1 MNKIYK
7 VIWNH
12 STQQWDV
19 VSELTGNKKKCKSAR
34 LNLALAAALFTGSM
48 AVNCSSAFADISLDS
63 AWRPAQNNNL
73 VGAETVNGTT
83 ENIIGPTSVV
93 SGSSGLANMTVEQ
106 AKAGGYITSG
116 DDLTGLLYIDT
127 GRRTKALQYWDAATG
142 AYRTVQ
148 VYDNDAFSQRDAGS
162 SADELITGFE
172 PDADFF
178 YKTRF
183 VTVTNG
189 GTANIDVGAD
199 LISRYF
205 KDTQLAVADGAGST
219 VNWNS
224 ENEFYLQGAATTSNG
239 LTYTTT
245 IDSKAYAGTFTD
257 WQGQQ
262 HQVNSQA
269 DLQQY
274 NDYLTQAIVDGKLT
288 ASQYETEFNRA
299 IITTTHTYD
308 VDRTAGG
315 KIDPAIYQAGI
326 GTLAVLEA
334 RNGGTARLSST
345 GKLTGVLPSVG
356 RGAGII
362 ARSGGTGINEGII
375 DATGIAMRA
384 YDNSTIVNDGTIYSG
399 INNTKHRRH
408 GEGMVAINAG
418 SLAINNGIINI
429 RPYKVATVNPDGI
442 NTAMLVAG
450 GGEGINNGTINITA
464 DASTV
469 DSKGLTR
476 GISVGD
482 GGSFT
487 NTSTGKI
494 TVGVAE
500 DGSAAHSAVGSVAIE
515 VAQGATRVINEGIIL
530 LGEGA
535 QGNYGISASN
545 VGAVNTVINKGTITV
560 EGHDSD
566 TPALNVGMFANNST
580 GLKNT
585 GVINVNG
592 LNSAGL
598 QVINGGQIA
607 SDGTVN
613 VGGVDIS
620 SGFRNYGAWVE
631 GTGSRV
637 DISGEISLTG
647 DGAVGVFAKDGG
659 DLTLS
664 GNGAVV
670 FGGSDQVGFY
680 VYGDGSAI
688 HNTGNSVMDVSTE
701 NSTLFRIA
709 SGAVY
714 RGGTGASSD
723 LTASGKNSYALV
735 ASGRSDTGTAST
747 VTSGGMTINLTG
759 EGATAVLVEGGA
771 QGSIDSSATI
781 NMDNASAIAG
791 IADGN
796 GYDISGNLINTKDK
810 TTLLTAGA
818 QLSSSQDK
826 VTGYIARNGATLE
839 NTGNITFTGKNTTG
853 IRVEEGA
860 VGTNSGNILVQ
871 DGGVGLLA
879 RGSQDSTTI
888 NNSGNLVLSGG
899 DNANRT
905 TGVKAS
911 GAVTTVNMIAGTLEL
926 QGQGAI
932 GVEVS
937 EQGTVNLEGT
947 AIPKFAADGSGIT
960 DQIAFRIIGDGAT
973 INTKVAQGTLLE
985 ASGQRSV
992 LFRIEGGAKQTGSLL
1007 MQTSGTGSRGIW
1019 ATGKGSDVQAE
1030 AGSDFQILG
1039 DLAQGLYVT
1048 GGATATLKQG
1058 ISVNLVGGG
1067 AVVAEVDGNEYA
1079 LDGSITQTNTGSVIT
1094 NEADISSPLN
1104 NAKGFITRNQG
1115 LLINSGNIDF
1125 TTGTDNIGVWV
1136 DNGRFENTG
1145 SRIAVNG
1152 VALFVEGAQSQ
1163 ITSTG
1168 GDIVAV
1174 DGEAAIKLGA
1184 GASLNLA
1191 GSGLGTIEGQKNAHG
1206 ILLDTGAVGLVID
1219 GAKINVNA
1227 AGAVGHGIENRAEIE
1242 GIQLTNTTEINVADG
1257 IGVRTSASLA
1267 KTNSGTINV
1276 DGSGIALAFRKA
1288 DGSETDNNLDMSD
1301 SSGLVINLKGT
1312 GGTGIFANT
1321 KDGAVVKSGA
1331 SVNVTQADG
1340 GSALVVNNAASEVVQ
1355 SGNLISAS
1363 LNHAVVDA
1371 SKALSFTNTGQI
1383 KAASAAGT
1391 AMAFDDA
1398 VNTTVLNDSGAEI
1411 QGVVALNG
1419 GDNTFTNKG
1428 SITGTVSA
1436 KDGNNTLLFDDGS
1449 ILTGEVTAGNGNN
1462 NVTLNG
1468 RTHVDQV
1475 IAGTGQNT
1483 FTIKGEGATWD
1494 LLDGG
1499 QGDSDS
1505 LIFDNAIHTLD
1516 SAAKIQNF
1524 EHVGLKNGSVVTLKE
1539 ALVLTDGGAGAGSVD
1554 IESGSELSITPA
1566 TAGDF
1571 TFDPLL
1577 TGKGTLSAQ
1586 LDADTS
1592 AFEFSHNVG
1601 DQFAGTLKLG
1611 TSSFALEGLNT
1622 KGLTHAMLVSETGN
1636 ITTVGSG
1643 VQRIGGLGFSGG
1655 TLNFGSVSPGDIVAG
1670 NRIETSAAG
1679 TLDLRGQGTIQ
1690 VTMPVVVNDIPV
1702 VDTRKN
1708 LLEQDDAQTL
1718 VKLVDAKGTVIGTGG
1733 QLQLVDE
1740 NGQVISHSQTFDV
1753 TQGGE
1758 VVARGNYDYKLLGSS
1773 DGINGD
1779 GLYIGYGL
1787 KSLDLQGTGDKALVL
1802 TPRANAQ
1809 GLQSDLGAQL
1819 TGTGDLAID
1828 AAGQVVTLSNGGNNY
1843 TGDTLVRSGTLQ
1855 MANDNV
1861 LGATGSLNVASNAVF
1876 RTDGYSQTVGAL
1888 QTETG
1893 AHIQLDSGSV
1903 LTVSGTQRQ
1912 PGDDNGGVIENNVL
1926 SGDGTLAVTGSNLT
1940 VHGANTWFTGNTSLT
1955 QGALIEMNGA
1965 QGLGSLGTI
1974 SFESLNDRLAIDITG
1989 GSGVSSNLSKSLSGE
2004 GSVGILNTTDLTL
2017 SGDNSQFSG
2026 EFRVQKDAALRAS
2039 DEKHLGTGLIDSEGV
2054 TWLTASDSW
2063 LLKNDITG
2071 SGALVKQGAGNLIIN
2086 HELAYTGDTTV
2097 ENGVL
2102 IVGDDSVTRAA
2113 DATLSGSGNI
2123 HVLNGGTLSGQGT
2136 VAGHVN
2142 NQGTL
2147 ASLNAL
2153 SGYENAEVSNFTVG
2167 SLTNTGVI
2175 RLAGGKTG
2183 NTLTVNGDYTG
2194 GGTLIIN
2201 TVLGDDTSA
2210 TDKLIVTGNTSGDTG
2225 VVVNNVRGQGAQTA
2239 DGIEIVHV
2247 GGQSDG
2253 NFRLENRAVAGAWEY
2268 FLHKGNAGGTDG
2280 NWYLRSELPPEPGTK
2295 PETKPETKPT
2305 PDKPV
2310 QTVYR
2315 PEAGSYI
2322 SNIAAA
2328 NTLFNTRMH
2337 DREGETYY
2345 TDVFTGEKK
2354 ATSMWMRHVGGHNR
2368 WKDSS
2373 SQLNTQSNRYV
2384 VQLGGSIA
2392 QWTDGQERLQL
2403 GIMAGYGNEKSSTTS
2418 SVSGYKSKGSISGY
2432 STGLYG
2438 TWQQNDGNDTGA
2450 YVDTWIQYGWFNN
2463 TVNGE
2468 KLAAES
2474 WKSRGFTGSVEA
2486 GYTFKA
2492 GEFTGSQGSHYDWYI
2507 QPQSQLTW
2515 MNVRAGEHKE
2525 KNGTKVQLNGDGNI
2539 QSRLGVRT
2547 YLKGKSASDDNKAHQ
2562 FEPFVEVNWI
2572 HNTQDWSVKMDNT
2585 VLSQDGARNIAEV
2598 KTGVQGKLS
2607 DNLNIWG
2614 NVGVQ
2619 VGDKGYSDAQA
2630 MLGIKYTF

>member
-148 VYDNDAFSQRDAGS
+148 VYDNDAFSQRAAGS

-911 GAVTTVNMIAGTLEL
+911 GAATTVNMIAGTLEL

-1136 DNGRFENTG
+1136 DNGRF
-1145 SRIAVNG
+1145 
-1152 VALFVEGAQSQ
+1152 
-1163 ITSTG
+1163 
-1168 GDIVAV
+1168 
-1174 DGEAAIKLGA
+1174 
-1184 GASLNLA
+1184 
-1191 GSGLGTIEGQKNAHG
+1191 
-1206 ILLDTGAVGLVID
+1206 
-1219 GAKINVNA
+1219 
-1227 AGAVGHGIENRAEIE
+1227 
-1242 GIQLTNTTEINVADG
+1242 
-1257 IGVRTSASLA
+1257 
-1267 KTNSGTINV
+1267 
-1276 DGSGIALAFRKA
+1276 
-1288 DGSETDNNLDMSD
+1288 
-1301 SSGLVINLKGT
+1301 
-1312 GGTGIFANT
+1312 
-1321 KDGAVVKSGA
+1321 
-1331 SVNVTQADG
+1331 
-1340 GSALVVNNAASEVVQ
+1340 
-1355 SGNLISAS
+1355 
-1363 LNHAVVDA
+1363 
-1371 SKALSFTNTGQI
+1371 
-1383 KAASAAGT
+1383 
-1391 AMAFDDA
+1391 
-1398 VNTTVLNDSGAEI
+1398 
-1411 QGVVALNG
+1411 
-1419 GDNTFTNKG
+1419 
-1428 SITGTVSA
+1428 
-1436 KDGNNTLLFDDGS
+1436 
-1449 ILTGEVTAGNGNN
+1449 
-1462 NVTLNG
+1462 
-1468 RTHVDQV
+1468 
-1475 IAGTGQNT
+1475 
-1483 FTIKGEGATWD
+1483 
-1494 LLDGG
+1494 
-1499 QGDSDS
+1499 
-1505 LIFDNAIHTLD
+1505 
-1516 SAAKIQNF
+1516 
-1524 EHVGLKNGSVVTLKE
+1524 
-1539 ALVLTDGGAGAGSVD
+1539 
-1554 IESGSELSITPA
+1554 
-1566 TAGDF
+1566 
-1571 TFDPLL
+1571 
-1577 TGKGTLSAQ
+1577 
-1586 LDADTS
+1586 
-1592 AFEFSHNVG
+1592 
-1601 DQFAGTLKLG
+1601 
-1611 TSSFALEGLNT
+1611 
-1622 KGLTHAMLVSETGN
+1622 
-1636 ITTVGSG
+1636 
-1643 VQRIGGLGFSGG
+1643 
-1655 TLNFGSVSPGDIVAG
+1655 
-1670 NRIETSAAG
+1670 
-1679 TLDLRGQGTIQ
+1679 
-1690 VTMPVVVNDIPV
+1690 
-1702 VDTRKN
+1702 
-1708 LLEQDDAQTL
+1708 
-1718 VKLVDAKGTVIGTGG
+1718 
-1733 QLQLVDE
+1733 
-1740 NGQVISHSQTFDV
+1740 
-1753 TQGGE
+1753 
-1758 VVARGNYDYKLLGSS
+1758 
-1773 DGINGD
+1773 
-1779 GLYIGYGL
+1779 
-1787 KSLDLQGTGDKALVL
+1787 
-1802 TPRANAQ
+1802 
-1809 GLQSDLGAQL
+1809 
-1819 TGTGDLAID
+1819 
-1828 AAGQVVTLSNGGNNY
+1828 
-1843 TGDTLVRSGTLQ
+1843 
-1855 MANDNV
+1855 
-1861 LGATGSLNVASNAVF
+1861 
-1876 RTDGYSQTVGAL
+1876 
-1888 QTETG
+1888 
-1893 AHIQLDSGSV
+1893 
-1903 LTVSGTQRQ
+1903 
-1912 PGDDNGGVIENNVL
+1912 
-1926 SGDGTLAVTGSNLT
+1926 
-1940 VHGANTWFTGNTSLT
+1940 
-1955 QGALIEMNGA
+1955 
-1965 QGLGSLGTI
+1965 
-1974 SFESLNDRLAIDITG
+1974 
-1989 GSGVSSNLSKSLSGE
+1989 
-2004 GSVGILNTTDLTL
+2004 
-2017 SGDNSQFSG
+2017 
-2026 EFRVQKDAALRAS
+2026 
-2039 DEKHLGTGLIDSEGV
+2039 
-2054 TWLTASDSW
+2054 
-2063 LLKNDITG
+2063 
-2071 SGALVKQGAGNLIIN
+2071 
-2086 HELAYTGDTTV
+2086 
-2097 ENGVL
+2097 
-2102 IVGDDSVTRAA
+2102 
-2113 DATLSGSGNI
+2113 
-2123 HVLNGGTLSGQGT
+2123 
-2136 VAGHVN
+2136 
-2142 NQGTL
+2142 
-2147 ASLNAL
+2147 
-2153 SGYENAEVSNFTVG
+2153 
-2167 SLTNTGVI
+2167 
-2175 RLAGGKTG
+2175 
-2183 NTLTVNGDYTG
+2183 
-2194 GGTLIIN
+2194 
-2201 TVLGDDTSA
+2201 
-2210 TDKLIVTGNTSGDTG
+2210 
-2225 VVVNNVRGQGAQTA
+2225 
-2239 DGIEIVHV
+2239 
-2247 GGQSDG
+2247 
-2253 NFRLENRAVAGAWEY
+2253 
-2268 FLHKGNAGGTDG
+2268 
-2280 NWYLRSELPPEPGTK
+2280 
-2295 PETKPETKPT
+2295 
-2305 PDKPV
+2305 
-2310 QTVYR
+2310 
-2315 PEAGSYI
+2315 
-2322 SNIAAA
+2322 
-2328 NTLFNTRMH
+2328 
-2337 DREGETYY
+2337 
-2345 TDVFTGEKK
+2345 
-2354 ATSMWMRHVGGHNR
+2354 
-2368 WKDSS
+2368 
-2373 SQLNTQSNRYV
+2373 
-2384 VQLGGSIA
+2384 
-2392 QWTDGQERLQL
+2392 
-2403 GIMAGYGNEKSSTTS
+2403 
-2418 SVSGYKSKGSISGY
+2418 
-2432 STGLYG
+2432 
-2438 TWQQNDGNDTGA
+2438 
-2450 YVDTWIQYGWFNN
+2450 
-2463 TVNGE
+2463 
-2468 KLAAES
+2468 
-2474 WKSRGFTGSVEA
+2474 
-2486 GYTFKA
+2486 
-2492 GEFTGSQGSHYDWYI
+2492 
-2507 QPQSQLTW
+2507 
-2515 MNVRAGEHKE
+2515 
-2525 KNGTKVQLNGDGNI
+2525 
-2539 QSRLGVRT
+2539 
-2547 YLKGKSASDDNKAHQ
+2547 
-2562 FEPFVEVNWI
+2562 
-2572 HNTQDWSVKMDNT
+2572 
-2585 VLSQDGARNIAEV
+2585 
-2598 KTGVQGKLS
+2598 
-2607 DNLNIWG
+2607 
-2614 NVGVQ
+2614 
-2619 VGDKGYSDAQA
+2619 
-2630 MLGIKYTF
+2630 

>member
-1 MNKIYK
+1 MK
-7 VIWNH
+7 
-12 STQQWDV
+12 
-19 VSELTGNKKKCKSAR
+19 
-34 LNLALAAALFTGSM
+34 
-48 AVNCSSAFADISLDS
+48 
-63 AWRPAQNNNL
+63 
-73 VGAETVNGTT
+73 
-83 ENIIGPTSVV
+83 
-93 SGSSGLANMTVEQ
+93 
-106 AKAGGYITSG
+106 
-116 DDLTGLLYIDT
+116 
-127 GRRTKALQYWDAATG
+127 
-142 AYRTVQ
+142 
-148 VYDNDAFSQRDAGS
+148 
-162 SADELITGFE
+162 
-172 PDADFF
+172 
-178 YKTRF
+178 
-183 VTVTNG
+183 
-189 GTANIDVGAD
+189 
-199 LISRYF
+199 
-205 KDTQLAVADGAGST
+205 
-219 VNWNS
+219 
-224 ENEFYLQGAATTSNG
+224 
-239 LTYTTT
+239 
-245 IDSKAYAGTFTD
+245 YAGTITD
-257 WQGQQ
+257 WTGKV
-262 HQVNSQA
+262 HHINSLD
-269 DLQQY
+269 DLKQY
-274 NDYLTQAIVDGKLT
+274 NQYLIKSLEDKTLSYK
-288 ASQYETEFNRA
+288 QYDAEFNKA
-299 IITTTHTYD
+299 LIVTKHNYN
-308 VDRTAGG
+308 VDMTAGG
-315 KIDPAIYQAGI
+315 RIDSTPYKENVGL
-326 GTLAVLEA
+326 LAVLHATNKA
-334 RNGGTARLSST
+334 RAILGKT
-345 GKLTGVLPSVG
+345 GKLTGVLPAYG
-356 RGAGII
+356 NGGGIV
-362 ARSGGTGINEGII
+362 ATNGGTGVNEGII
-375 DATGIAMRA
+375 DAIGTEMIA
-384 YDNSTIVNDGTIYSG
+384 YQDSTIVNDGTLYVWD
-399 INNTKHRRH
+399 NNDKYALQA
-408 GEGMVAINAG
+408 EGMVAG
-418 SLAINNGIINI
+418 SNNSSAINNSVINI
-429 RPYKVATVNPDGI
+429 RPFKNAFAPEGI
-442 NTAMLVAG
+442 NTAIVVSNG
-450 GGEGINNGTINITA
+450 GMATNNGTINITA
-464 DASTV
+464 DASTN
-469 DSKGLTR
+469 DNNGKTR
-476 GISVGD
+476 GVNVGA
-482 GGSFT
+482 GGSFI
-487 NTSTGKI
+487 NSALGNI
-494 TVGVAE
+494 NIGIAE
-500 DGSAAHSAVGSVAIE
+500 DKTATHSAVGSVAIE
-515 VAQGATRVINEGIIL
+515 VQNGANKVVNEGTIL
-530 LGEGA
+530 LGTGA
-535 QGNYGISASN
+535 QGNYGILAKDAGT
-545 VGAVNTVINKGTITV
+545 VDVVNTGTITID
-560 EGHDSD
+560 GHDSD
-566 TPALNVGMFANNST
+566 APALNIGMFANNST

-613 VGGVDIS
+613 VGGKGIS

-659 DLTLS
+659 NLTLS

-735 ASGRSDTGTAST
+735 ATGRSDTGTAST

-771 QGSIDSSATI
+771 QGSIDSSTTI

-796 GYDISGNLINTKDK
+796 GYDISGNLINPNDK

-860 VGTNSGNILVQ
+860 TGTNSGNIIVQ

-911 GAVTTVNMIAGTLEL
+911 GAATTVNMIAGTLEL

-932 GVEVS
+932 GVEVN

-973 INTKVAQGTLLE
+973 IKTNIAPGTLLD
-985 ASGQRSV
+985 ASGERSV
-992 LFRIEGGAKQTGSLL
+992 LFRIEDGAKQAGSLL
-1007 MQTSGTGSRGIW
+1007 MKTSGTGSRGIW
-1019 ATGKGSDVQAE
+1019 ATGKGSNVLAE

-1039 DLAQGLYVT
+1039 AQAQGLYVT

-1058 ISVNLVGGG
+1058 ASVNLVGDG

-1125 TTGTDNIGVWV
+1125 TAGTDNIGVWV

-1276 DGSGIALAFRKA
+1276 DGSGIALAFQKA

-1301 SSGLVINLKGT
+1301 SGGLVINLKGT

-1371 SKALSFTNTGQI
+1371 SKAQSFTNKGQI
-1383 KAASAAGT
+1383 KAASATGD
-1391 AMAFDDA
+1391 AMSFDDA

-1411 QGVVALNG
+1411 QGIVALNG
-1419 GDNTFTNKG
+1419 GDNSFTNKG

-1449 ILTGEVTAGNGNN
+1449 TLTGEVTAGNGNN

-1468 RTHVDQV
+1468 KAHVDQV
-1475 IAGTGQNT
+1475 TAGTGKNT
-1483 FTIKGEGATWD
+1483 FTIKGEGATWN

-1516 SAAKIQNF
+1516 SVVKLQNF
-1524 EHVGLKNGSVVTLKE
+1524 EHVGLKNSSLVTLKE
-1539 ALVLTDGGAGAGSVD
+1539 ALVLTDGGTGPGSVD
-1554 IESGSELSITPA
+1554 IESGSELAIIPA
-1566 TAGDF
+1566 VAGNF

-1577 TGKGTLSAQ
+1577 TGTGTLSAR

-1622 KGLTHAMLVSETGN
+1622 SGLTHAMLMSETGN

-1643 VQRIGGLGFSGG
+1643 VQQIGGLGFNGG
-1655 TLNFGSVSPGDIVAG
+1655 TLIFGSVMPGDTIAS
-1670 NRIETSAAG
+1670 NSIETSAAG
-1679 TLDLRGQGTIQ
+1679 TLDIRGKGTIQ
-1690 VTMPVVVNDIPV
+1690 VTMPDEVINDIPA

-1718 VKLVDAKGTVIGTGG
+1718 VTLVNAAGTVTGTGG

-1740 NGQVISHSQTFDV
+1740 NGQAISHSQTFDV

-1758 VVARGNYDYKLLGSS
+1758 VVAQGNYDYKLLGSS
-1773 DGINGD
+1773 DGIKGD

-1809 GLQSDLGAQL
+1809 GLQTDLGAQL
-1819 TGTGDLAID
+1819 TGAGDLAIE

-1861 LGATGSLNVASNAVF
+1861 LGATGNLNVASNAVF
-1876 RTDGYSQTVGAL
+1876 RTNGYSQTVGAL

-1912 PGDDNGGVIENNVL
+1912 PGDDNGGIIENNVL
-1926 SGDGTLAVTGSNLT
+1926 SGEGTLAVTGSNLT
-1940 VHGANTWFTGNTSLT
+1940 VHGTNIGFTGNASLT
-1955 QGALIEMNGA
+1955 QGALVEMNGA
-1965 QGLGSLGTI
+1965 QGLGSQGSI
-1974 SFESLNDRLAIDITG
+1974 SFESLNDRLAIDIAD

-2017 SGDNSQFSG
+2017 SGDNSNFSG

-2039 DEKHLGTGLIDSEGV
+2039 DEKHLGTGLIDSDGV
-2054 TWLTASDSW
+2054 TWLTASGNW

-2086 HELAYTGDTTV
+2086 HELTYTGDTTV

-2123 HVLNGGTLSGQGT
+2123 HVLNSGTLSGQGT

-2585 VLSQDGARNIAEV
+2585 VLSQDGATNIAEV

>member
-73 VGAETVNGTT
+73 VGAATVNGTT

-93 SGSSGLANMTVEQ
+93 SGSSGLVGMTVDE
-106 AKAGGYITSG
+106 AKAEGYITSG
-116 DDLTGLLYIDT
+116 DDLTGLLHIDT
-127 GRRTKALQYWDAATG
+127 GGRTKNIQYWDTTTG

-148 VYDNDAFSQRDAGS
+148 VYDNNVFSQREAGS
-162 SADELITGFE
+162 SAQERINGFA
-172 PDADFF
+172 PDATFF
-178 YKTRF
+178 NKTRF

-199 LISRYF
+199 FISRNF
-205 KDTQLAVADGAGST
+205 NDTQFAVADGAGST
-219 VNWNS
+219 VNWDSVNNFAFLISAVGYALNYTASINS
-224 ENEFYLQGAATTSNG
+224 MKYV
-239 LTYTTT
+239 
-245 IDSKAYAGTFTD
+245 GTLTD
-257 WQGQQ
+257 WQGQV
-262 HQVNSQA
+262 HQINSLKE
-269 DLQQY
+269 LQQY

-288 ASQYETEFNRA
+288 ASQYETEFKKA
-299 IITTTHTYD
+299 LITTTHKYD

-315 KIDPAIYQAGI
+315 KIDPAIYQADI

-334 RNGGTARLSST
+334 KNGGTARLSPDA
-345 GKLTGVLPSVG
+345 KLTGVFPG
-356 RGAGII
+356 GNRGAAIT
-362 ARSGGTGINEGII
+362 ARAGGTGINDGVI
-375 DATGIAMRA
+375 DGTGTAMRA
-384 YDNSTIVNDGTIYSG
+384 YENSSVINNGTIYVWE
-399 INNTKHRRH
+399 NTSRYSLH
-408 GEGMVAINAG
+408 GEGMSVLNAGARAVNNGVINVRPFKNAAINPA
-418 SLAINNGIINI
+418 
-429 RPYKVATVNPDGI
+429 GI
-442 NTAMLVAG
+442 NTAMIVAS

-464 DASTV
+464 DASV
-469 DSKGLTR
+469 IDNKGKTQ
-476 GISVGD
+476 GVHVAS

-487 NTSTGKI
+487 NASTGKI

-500 DGSAAHSAVGSVAIE
+500 DGSAAHSAIGSAAIE
-515 VAQGATRVINEGIIL
+515 IAKWATRVINEGTIL

-647 DGAVGVFAKDGG
+647 DGAVGVFAKNGG
-659 DLTLS
+659 DLILS

-670 FGGSDQVGFY
+670 FGGSNQVGFY
-680 VYGDGSAI
+680 VYGDGSTI

-735 ASGRSDTGTAST
+735 ATGRSDTGTAST
-747 VTSGGMTINLTG
+747 ATSGGMTINLTG

-771 QGSIDSSATI
+771 QGSIDSNATI

-796 GYDISGNLINTKDK
+796 GYDISGNLINPKDK

-860 VGTNSGNILVQ
+860 AGTNSGNITVQ

-879 RGSQDSTTI
+879 RGSQDATTI
-888 NNSGNLVLSGG
+888 NNTGNLVLSGG
-899 DNANRT
+899 NNANRT
-905 TGVKAS
+905 TGIKAS
-911 GAVTTVNMIAGTLEL
+911 GAATTVNMTAGTLDL

-947 AIPKFAADGSGIT
+947 AIPKFAADDSGIT

-992 LFRIEGGAKQTGSLL
+992 LFRIEDGAKQIGSLQ
-1007 MQTSGTGSRGIW
+1007 MKTSGTGSRGIW

-1058 ISVNLVGGG
+1058 ISVDLMGDG

-1125 TTGTDNIGVWV
+1125 TAGTDNIGVWV

-1145 SRIAVNG
+1145 NRIAVNG

-1301 SSGLVINLKGT
+1301 SGGLVINLKGT

-1758 VVARGNYDYKLLGSS
+1758 VVAQGNYDYKLLGSS

-1787 KSLDLQGTGDKALVL
+1787 KSLNLQGTGDKALVL

-1828 AAGQVVTLSNGGNNY
+1828 AVGQVVTLSNGGNNY

-1912 PGDDNGGVIENNVL
+1912 PGDDNGGIIENNVL
-1926 SGDGTLAVTGSNLT
+1926 TGDGTLAVTGSNLT
-1940 VHGANTWFTGNTSLT
+1940 VHGTNIGFSGNVSLT
-1955 QGALIEMNGA
+1955 RGSLVEMNGA
-1965 QGLGSLGTI
+1965 QGLGSLGTV
-1974 SFESLNDRLAIDITG
+1974 SFESLNDRLAIDIAD

-2123 HVLNGGTLSGQGT
+2123 HVLNAGTLSGQGT

-2153 SGYENAEVSNFTVG
+2153 SGYESAEVSNFTVG

-2310 QTVYR
+2310 QKVYR

-2585 VLSQDGARNIAEV
+2585 VLSQDGATNIAEV

>member
-1 MNKIYK
+1 
-7 VIWNH
+7 
-12 STQQWDV
+12 
-19 VSELTGNKKKCKSAR
+19 
-34 LNLALAAALFTGSM
+34 
-48 AVNCSSAFADISLDS
+48 
-63 AWRPAQNNNL
+63 
-73 VGAETVNGTT
+73 
-83 ENIIGPTSVV
+83 
-93 SGSSGLANMTVEQ
+93 
-106 AKAGGYITSG
+106 
-116 DDLTGLLYIDT
+116 
-127 GRRTKALQYWDAATG
+127 
-142 AYRTVQ
+142 
-148 VYDNDAFSQRDAGS
+148 
-162 SADELITGFE
+162 
-172 PDADFF
+172 
-178 YKTRF
+178 
-183 VTVTNG
+183 
-189 GTANIDVGAD
+189 
-199 LISRYF
+199 
-205 KDTQLAVADGAGST
+205 
-219 VNWNS
+219 
-224 ENEFYLQGAATTSNG
+224 
-239 LTYTTT
+239 
-245 IDSKAYAGTFTD
+245 
-257 WQGQQ
+257 
-262 HQVNSQA
+262 
-269 DLQQY
+269 
-274 NDYLTQAIVDGKLT
+274 
-288 ASQYETEFNRA
+288 
-299 IITTTHTYD
+299 
-308 VDRTAGG
+308 
-315 KIDPAIYQAGI
+315 
-326 GTLAVLEA
+326 
-334 RNGGTARLSST
+334 
-345 GKLTGVLPSVG
+345 
-356 RGAGII
+356 
-362 ARSGGTGINEGII
+362 
-375 DATGIAMRA
+375 
-384 YDNSTIVNDGTIYSG
+384 
-399 INNTKHRRH
+399 
-408 GEGMVAINAG
+408 
-418 SLAINNGIINI
+418 
-429 RPYKVATVNPDGI
+429 
-442 NTAMLVAG
+442 
-450 GGEGINNGTINITA
+450 
-464 DASTV
+464 
-469 DSKGLTR
+469 
-476 GISVGD
+476 
-482 GGSFT
+482 
-487 NTSTGKI
+487 
-494 TVGVAE
+494 
-500 DGSAAHSAVGSVAIE
+500 
-515 VAQGATRVINEGIIL
+515 
-530 LGEGA
+530 
-535 QGNYGISASN
+535 
-545 VGAVNTVINKGTITV
+545 
-560 EGHDSD
+560 
-566 TPALNVGMFANNST
+566 
-580 GLKNT
+580 
-585 GVINVNG
+585 
-592 LNSAGL
+592 
-598 QVINGGQIA
+598 
-607 SDGTVN
+607 
-613 VGGVDIS
+613 
-620 SGFRNYGAWVE
+620 
-631 GTGSRV
+631 
-637 DISGEISLTG
+637 
-647 DGAVGVFAKDGG
+647 
-659 DLTLS
+659 
-664 GNGAVV
+664 
-670 FGGSDQVGFY
+670 
-680 VYGDGSAI
+680 
-688 HNTGNSVMDVSTE
+688 
-701 NSTLFRIA
+701 
-709 SGAVY
+709 
-714 RGGTGASSD
+714 
-723 LTASGKNSYALV
+723 
-735 ASGRSDTGTAST
+735 
-747 VTSGGMTINLTG
+747 
-759 EGATAVLVEGGA
+759 
-771 QGSIDSSATI
+771 
-781 NMDNASAIAG
+781 
-791 IADGN
+791 
-796 GYDISGNLINTKDK
+796 
-810 TTLLTAGA
+810 
-818 QLSSSQDK
+818 
-826 VTGYIARNGATLE
+826 
-839 NTGNITFTGKNTTG
+839 
-853 IRVEEGA
+853 
-860 VGTNSGNILVQ
+860 
-871 DGGVGLLA
+871 
-879 RGSQDSTTI
+879 
-888 NNSGNLVLSGG
+888 
-899 DNANRT
+899 
-905 TGVKAS
+905 
-911 GAVTTVNMIAGTLEL
+911 
-926 QGQGAI
+926 
-932 GVEVS
+932 
-937 EQGTVNLEGT
+937 
-947 AIPKFAADGSGIT
+947 
-960 DQIAFRIIGDGAT
+960 
-973 INTKVAQGTLLE
+973 
-985 ASGQRSV
+985 
-992 LFRIEGGAKQTGSLL
+992 
-1007 MQTSGTGSRGIW
+1007 
-1019 ATGKGSDVQAE
+1019 
-1030 AGSDFQILG
+1030 
-1039 DLAQGLYVT
+1039 
-1048 GGATATLKQG
+1048 
-1058 ISVNLVGGG
+1058 
-1067 AVVAEVDGNEYA
+1067 
-1079 LDGSITQTNTGSVIT
+1079 
-1094 NEADISSPLN
+1094 
-1104 NAKGFITRNQG
+1104 
-1115 LLINSGNIDF
+1115 
-1125 TTGTDNIGVWV
+1125 
-1136 DNGRFENTG
+1136 
-1145 SRIAVNG
+1145 
-1152 VALFVEGAQSQ
+1152 
-1163 ITSTG
+1163 
-1168 GDIVAV
+1168 
-1174 DGEAAIKLGA
+1174 
-1184 GASLNLA
+1184 
-1191 GSGLGTIEGQKNAHG
+1191 
-1206 ILLDTGAVGLVID
+1206 
-1219 GAKINVNA
+1219 
-1227 AGAVGHGIENRAEIE
+1227 
-1242 GIQLTNTTEINVADG
+1242 
-1257 IGVRTSASLA
+1257 
-1267 KTNSGTINV
+1267 
-1276 DGSGIALAFRKA
+1276 
-1288 DGSETDNNLDMSD
+1288 
-1301 SSGLVINLKGT
+1301 
-1312 GGTGIFANT
+1312 
-1321 KDGAVVKSGA
+1321 GAVVKSGA

-1753 TQGGE
+1753 TQGGK

-2004 GSVGILNTTDLTL
+2004 GSVDILNTTDLTL

>member
-83 ENIIGPTSVV
+83 ENIIGPISVV
-93 SGSSGLANMTVEQ
+93 SGSSGLVGMTVDE
-106 AKAGGYITSG
+106 AKAEGYITAG

-127 GRRTKALQYWDAATG
+127 GGRTKALQYWDAATG

-148 VYDNDAFSQRDAGS
+148 VYDNDAFSQRAAGS
-162 SADELITGFE
+162 SANELISGFA
-172 PDADFF
+172 PDAGFF

-199 LISRYF
+199 FIGRYF

-224 ENEFYLQGAATTSNG
+224 ENEFYLQAAATSTNG

-345 GKLTGVLPSVG
+345 GKLTGILPSVG

-384 YDNSTIVNDGTIYSG
+384 YGNSTIVNDGTIYSG
-399 INNTKHRRH
+399 INNSKHGRH
-408 GEGMVAINAG
+408 GEGMVAIDAD
-418 SLAINNGIINI
+418 SLAINNGVINI
-429 RPYKVATVNPDGI
+429 RPYKVATVNQDGI

-464 DASTV
+464 DASV
-469 DSKGLTR
+469 IDSKGLTR

-487 NTSTGKI
+487 NASTGKI

-515 VAQGATRVINEGIIL
+515 VAQGATRVINEGTIL

-598 QVINGGQIA
+598 QAINGGQIA

-647 DGAVGVFAKDGG
+647 DGAVGVFAKNGG
-659 DLTLS
+659 DLILS

-670 FGGSDQVGFY
+670 FGGSNQVGFY
-680 VYGDGSAI
+680 VYGDGSTI

-735 ASGRSDTGTAST
+735 ATGRSDTGTAST

-771 QGSIDSSATI
+771 QGSIDSNATI

-796 GYDISGNLINTKDK
+796 GYDISGNLINPKDK

-839 NTGNITFTGKNTTG
+839 NTGNITFTGKNTTA

-860 VGTNSGNILVQ
+860 AGTNSGNITVQ

-879 RGSQDSTTI
+879 RGSQDATTI
-888 NNSGNLVLSGG
+888 NNTGNLVLSGG
-899 DNANRT
+899 NNANRT
-905 TGVKAS
+905 TGIKAS
-911 GAVTTVNMIAGTLEL
+911 GAATTVNMTAGTLDL

-947 AIPKFAADGSGIT
+947 AIPKFAADDSGIT

-992 LFRIEGGAKQTGSLL
+992 LFRIEDGAKQIGSLQ
-1007 MQTSGTGSRGIW
+1007 MKTSGTGSRGIW

-1058 ISVNLVGGG
+1058 ISVDLVGDG

-1125 TTGTDNIGVWV
+1125 TAGTDNIGVWV

-1145 SRIAVNG
+1145 NRIAVNG

-1301 SSGLVINLKGT
+1301 SGGLVINLKGT

-1758 VVARGNYDYKLLGSS
+1758 VVAQGNYDYKMLGSS

-1787 KSLDLQGTGDKALVL
+1787 KSLNLQGTGDKALVL

-1828 AAGQVVTLSNGGNNY
+1828 AVGQVVTLSNGGNNY

-1912 PGDDNGGVIENNVL
+1912 PGDDNGGIIENNVL
-1926 SGDGTLAVTGSNLT
+1926 TGDGTLAVTGSNLT
-1940 VHGANTWFTGNTSLT
+1940 VHGTNIGFSGNVSLT
-1955 QGALIEMNGA
+1955 RGSLVEMNGA
-1965 QGLGSLGTI
+1965 QGLGSLGTV
-1974 SFESLNDRLAIDITG
+1974 SFESLNDRLAIDIAD

-2102 IVGDDSVTRAA
+2102 IVGDDSVTSAA

-2585 VLSQDGARNIAEV
+2585 VLSQDGATNIAEV

>member
-34 LNLALAAALFTGSM
+34 LNLTLAAALFTGAM
-48 AVNCSSAFADISLDS
+48 TVNCSSAFADISLDS

-73 VGAETVNGTT
+73 VGAATVNGTT

-93 SGSSGLANMTVEQ
+93 SGSSGLVSMTVDE
-106 AKAGGYITSG
+106 AKAEGYITSG
-116 DDLTGLLYIDT
+116 DDLTGLLHIDT
-127 GRRTKALQYWDAATG
+127 GGRTKNIQYWDTTTG

-148 VYDNDAFSQRDAGS
+148 VYDNNVFSQREAGS
-162 SADELITGFE
+162 SAQERINGFA
-172 PDADFF
+172 PDATFF
-178 YKTRF
+178 NKTRF

-199 LISRYF
+199 FIGRYF
-205 KDTQLAVADGAGST
+205 NDTQFAVADGAGST
-219 VNWNS
+219 VNWDSVNNFEFVISAVGYALNYTASINS
-224 ENEFYLQGAATTSNG
+224 MKYV
-239 LTYTTT
+239 
-245 IDSKAYAGTFTD
+245 GTLTD
-257 WQGQQ
+257 WQGQV
-262 HQVNSQA
+262 HQINSLKE
-269 DLQQY
+269 LQQY

-288 ASQYETEFNRA
+288 ASQYETEFKKA
-299 IITTTHTYD
+299 LITTTHKYD

-315 KIDPAIYQAGI
+315 KIDPAIYQADI

-334 RNGGTARLSST
+334 KNGGTARLSPDA
-345 GKLTGVLPSVG
+345 KLTGVFPGGS
-356 RGAGII
+356 RGAAIT
-362 ARSGGTGINEGII
+362 ARAGGTGINDGVI
-375 DATGIAMRA
+375 DGTGTAMRA
-384 YDNSTIVNDGTIYSG
+384 YENSSVINNGTIYVWE
-399 INNTKHRRH
+399 NTSRYSLH
-408 GEGMVAINAG
+408 GEGMSVLNAGARAVNNGVINVRPFKNAAINPA
-418 SLAINNGIINI
+418 
-429 RPYKVATVNPDGI
+429 GI
-442 NTAMLVAG
+442 NTAMIVAS

-464 DASTV
+464 DASV
-469 DSKGLTR
+469 IDNKGKTQ
-476 GISVGD
+476 GVHVAS

-487 NTSTGKI
+487 NASTGKI

-500 DGSAAHSAVGSVAIE
+500 DGSAAHSAIGSAAIE
-515 VAQGATRVINEGIIL
+515 IAKWATRAVNEGTIL
-530 LGEGA
+530 LGKGA
-535 QGNYGISASN
+535 QGNYGIAASN
-545 VGAVNTVINKGTITV
+545 VGAVNTVINKGTIIL

-566 TPALNVGMFANNST
+566 TPALNAGMFANNST
-580 GLKNT
+580 GLKNS

-598 QVINGGQIA
+598 QAINKGQIT
-607 SDGTVN
+607 SDGVIN
-613 VGGVDIS
+613 VGGSVLN

-631 GTGSRV
+631 GAGSHI
-637 DISGEISLTG
+637 DISGKVNL
-647 DGAVGVFAKDGG
+647 DDAGAVGVFAKDGG
-659 DLTLS
+659 ELTLS

-680 VYGDGSAI
+680 VYGDGSTI
-688 HNTGNSVMDVSTE
+688 HNTGKGVMDVSTE

-709 SGAVY
+709 SGAAY
-714 RGGTGASSD
+714 RGGTGAPSD

-735 ASGRSDTGTAST
+735 ATGRSDTGTAST

-771 QGSIDSSATI
+771 QGSLDHNAII
-781 NMDNASAIAG
+781 HMNNASVIAG

-796 GYDISGNLINTKDK
+796 GYDISGNLINPKDK

-818 QLSSSQDK
+818 QLNSSQDN
-826 VTGYIARNGATLE
+826 VTGYIVRNGATLE
-839 NTGNITFTGKNTTG
+839 NTGNIIFTGQNTTG

-860 VGTNSGNILVQ
+860 TGTNSGNITVQ

-879 RGSQDSTTI
+879 RGSQDVTTI
-888 NNSGNLVLSGG
+888 NNTGNLILRGG

-905 TGVKAS
+905 TGIKAS
-911 GAVTTVNMIAGTLEL
+911 GAATTVNMTAGTLDL

-937 EQGTVNLEGT
+937 EQGTVNLEG
-947 AIPKFAADGSGIT
+947 AVIPLFAADDSGIT
-960 DQIAFRIIGDGAT
+960 DQIAFRVIGDGAT
-973 INTKVAQGTLLE
+973 ISTKVAQGTLLE
-985 ASGQRSV
+985 ASGRRSV
-992 LFRIEGGAKQTGSLL
+992 LFRIEDGAKQRGSLR
-1007 MQTSGTGSRGIW
+1007 MKTSGTGSRGIW

-1030 AGSDFQILG
+1030 AGSDFQIVG
-1039 DLAQGLYVT
+1039 KQAQGLYVT

-1058 ISVNLVGGG
+1058 ISVNLEGDG

-1079 LDGSITQTNTGSVIT
+1079 LNGSITQMNTGSVIT
-1094 NEADISSPLN
+1094 NEADISSQRDSV
-1104 NAKGFITRNQG
+1104 KGFITRNQG

-1125 TTGTDNIGVWV
+1125 TAGTDNTGVWV

-1145 SRIAVNG
+1145 NRIAVNG

-1184 GASLNLA
+1184 GASLNLK
-1191 GSGLGTIEGQKNAHG
+1191 GSGLGTIEGQKKAHG

-1242 GIQLTNTTEINVADG
+1242 GIQLTSTTEINVADG
-1257 IGVRTSASLA
+1257 TGVRTSASLA
-1267 KTNSGTINV
+1267 KANSGTINV

-1301 SSGLVINLKGT
+1301 SGGLVINLKGS

-1340 GSALVVNNAASEVVQ
+1340 GSALVVKNAASEVVQ

-1363 LNHAVVDA
+1363 LSHAVVDA

-1383 KAASAAGT
+1383 KAASATGT
-1391 AMAFDDA
+1391 AMVFDDA

-1411 QGVVALNG
+1411 QGIVALNG

-1449 ILTGEVTAGNGNN
+1449 TLTGEVTAGNGNN

-1475 IAGTGQNT
+1475 TAGTGQNT

-1499 QGDSDS
+1499 LGSSDA
-1505 LIFDNAIHTLD
+1505 LIFDSAIHTLD
-1516 SAAKIQNF
+1516 SAAKLQNF
-1524 EHVGLKNGSVVTLKE
+1524 EHVGLKNSSLITLKE
-1539 ALVLTDGGAGAGSVD
+1539 ALVLTDGGTTGPGSVD

-1566 TAGDF
+1566 VAGDF

-1592 AFEFSHNVG
+1592 AFEFSQNVG

-1611 TSSFALEGLNT
+1611 TSSFALEGQNT
-1622 KGLTHAMLVSETGN
+1622 NGLTHAMLMSETGN

-1718 VKLVDAKGTVIGTGG
+1718 VTLVDAKGTVTGTGG

-1758 VVARGNYDYKLLGSS
+1758 VVARGNYDYKMLGSS

-1787 KSLDLQGTGDKALVL
+1787 KSLNLQGTGDKALVL

-1861 LGATGSLNVASNAVF
+1861 LGATGNLNVASNAVF
-1876 RTDGYSQTVGAL
+1876 RTNGYSQTVGAL

-1912 PGDDNGGVIENNVL
+1912 PGDDNGGIIENNVL
-1926 SGDGTLAVTGSNLT
+1926 TGDGTLAVTGSNLT
-1940 VHGANTWFTGNTSLT
+1940 VHGTNIGFTGNASLT
-1955 QGALIEMNGA
+1955 RGSLVEMNGA
-1965 QGLGSLGTI
+1965 QGLGSLGTV
-1974 SFESLNDRLAIDITG
+1974 SFESLNDRLTIDIAN

-2017 SGDNSQFSG
+2017 SGDNSNFSG

-2123 HVLNGGTLSGQGT
+2123 HVLNAGTLSGQGT

-2153 SGYENAEVSNFTVG
+2153 SGYESAEVSNFTVG

-2310 QTVYR
+2310 QKVYR

-2418 SVSGYKSKGSISGY
+2418 SVSGYKSKGAISGY

-2619 VGDKGYSDAQA
+2619 AGDKGYSDTQA

>member
-1 MNKIYK
+1 MNKFYK
-7 VIWNH
+7 VIWNQT
-12 STQQWDV
+12 TQKWDV
-19 VSELTGNKKKCKSAR
+19 VSELTSCRKKCKSTR
-34 LNLALAAALFTGSM
+34 LGIVLSAMVLGGAI
-48 AVNCSSAFADISLDS
+48 VINCNSAIADVTLSPD
-63 AWRPAQNNNL
+63 WRPSTNNS
-73 VGAETVNGTT
+73 GNG
-83 ENIIGPTSVV
+83 SVAV
-93 SGSSGLANMTVEQ
+93 SGKTEHITGPNIVQSGGSGLIWMTIEQ
-106 AKAGGYITSG
+106 GILNGYTTG
-116 DDLTGLLYIDT
+116 DDLSGLIYVNTGEKTETVKVWDDVT
-127 GRRTKALQYWDAATG
+127 GSYN
-142 AYRTVQ
+142 TVQ
-148 VYDNDAFSQRDAGS
+148 VFDSSSFSQRDAGTGGDENIPGFS
-162 SADELITGFE
+162 SGA
-172 PDADFF
+172 ADFF
-178 YKTRF
+178 NATRF
-183 VTVTNG
+183 VTAENG
-189 GTANIDVGAD
+189 GAAILNVGAPS
-199 LISRYF
+199 IGSFF
-205 KDTQLAVADGAGST
+205 KNTQLAVADGNGSSII
-219 VNWNS
+219 WNS
-224 ENEFYLQGAATTSNG
+224 VNSFYFQPAATMQGGGVTQKV
-239 LTYTTT
+239 
-245 IDSKAYAGTFTD
+245 IDSMQYAGTITD
-257 WQGQQ
+257 WSGKI
-262 HQVNSQA
+262 HQINTID
-269 DLQQY
+269 DLKRYNQY
-274 NDYLTQAIVDGKLT
+274 LIQSIENKTLPYN
-288 ASQYETEFNRA
+288 QYDAEFNKA
-299 IITTTHTYD
+299 LVVTEHNYN
-308 VDRTAGG
+308 VDMTAGG
-315 KIDPAIYQAGI
+315 RIDVDPYKENI
-326 GTLAVLEA
+326 GLLAVLHA
-334 RNGGTARLSST
+334 TNNASATLGKK
-345 GKLTGVLPSVG
+345 GKLTGVLPAYGNGGGVVASN
-356 RGAGII
+356 
-362 ARSGGTGINEGII
+362 GGTGINEGVI
-375 DATGIAMRA
+375 DAIGTEMIA
-384 YDNSTIVNDGTIYSG
+384 YTNSTIINNGTIYVWD
-399 INNTKHRRH
+399 NNDKYALQA
-408 GEGMVAINAG
+408 EGMVAG
-418 SLAINNGIINI
+418 SNGSTAINNGVINI
-429 RPYKVATVNPDGI
+429 RPFKNGFKPEGI
-442 NTAMLVAG
+442 NTAIIVSNG
-450 GGEGINNGTINITA
+450 GKATNNGTINITA
-464 DASTV
+464 DASTI
-469 DSKGLTR
+469 DAYGKTKGV
-476 GISVGD
+476 SVGT
-482 GGSFT
+482 GGTFT
-487 NTSTGKI
+487 NLASGKI

-500 DGSAAHSAVGSVAIE
+500 NGVAAHSAVGSIAIE
-515 VAQGATRVINEGIIL
+515 IKNGANKVVNDGTIL
-530 LGEGA
+530 LGQGA
-535 QGNYGISASN
+535 QGNYGISATDAGS
-545 VGAVNTVINKGTITV
+545 VDVINKGTITI

-566 TPALNVGMFANNST
+566 LPALNVGIFANNSS
-580 GLKNT
+580 GLKNS

-592 LNSAGL
+592 LNSTGL
-598 QVINGGQIA
+598 QVINNGQLS
-607 SDGTVN
+607 SDGDIN
-613 VGGVDIS
+613 VGAVDPTSDI
-620 SGFRNYGAWVE
+620 RNYGAWVD
-631 GTGSRV
+631 GAGSRV
-637 DISGEISLTG
+637 DVSGRINLTG
-647 DGAVGVFAKDGG
+647 AGAVGGFVKDGG
-659 DLTLS
+659 SLTLS
-664 GNGAVV
+664 GNGSVV
-670 FGGSDQVGFY
+670 FGNNNQVGFY

-688 HNTGNSVMDVSTE
+688 YNTGHGIMDVSTD

-709 SGAVY
+709 NGATFQ
-714 RGGTGASSD
+714 GKTDASSA
-723 LTASGKNSYALV
+723 LTASGKNSYALIATGKSDGGV
-735 ASGRSDTGTAST
+735 ASTI
-747 VTSGGMTINLTG
+747 TSGGMKINLG
-759 EGATAVLVEGGA
+759 GIGAVGFLVEGGA
-771 QGSIDSSATI
+771 KGSIENNAII

-791 IADGN
+791 IADGI
-796 GYDISGNLINTKDK
+796 GHDISGTAVDPDNPDK

-818 QLSSSQDK
+818 QLNSFQDK
-826 VTGYIARNGATLE
+826 VTGYIARNGATL
-839 NTGNITFTGKNTTG
+839 NNAGNIIFTGMNTVG
-853 IRVEEGA
+853 VRVEDGA
-860 VGTNSGNILVQ
+860 IGTNSGNITVQ
-871 DGGVGLLA
+871 DGGIGLIA
-879 RGSQDSTTI
+879 SATQESTTI
-888 NNSGNLVLSGG
+888 NNTGNLVLKDG

-905 TGVKAS
+905 TGIKAS
-911 GAVTTVNMIAGTLEL
+911 GAKTTVNMISGTISLS
-926 QGQGAI
+926 GQGAI
-932 GVEVS
+932 GVEAS
-937 EQGTVNLEGT
+937 KQGTVNLVGS
-947 AIPKFAADGSGIT
+947 AIPQFSANGSGIT

-973 INTKVAQGTLLE
+973 IKTNIAPGTLLD
-985 ASGQRSV
+985 ASGERSV
-992 LFRIEGGAKQTGSLL
+992 LFRIEDGAKQAGSLL
-1007 MQTSGTGSRGIW
+1007 MKTSGTGSRGIW
-1019 ATGKGSDVQAE
+1019 ATGKGSNVLAE

-1039 DLAQGLYVT
+1039 AQAQGLYVT
-1048 GGATATLKQG
+1048 GGATVTLKQG
-1058 ISVNLVGGG
+1058 VSVNLVGDG

-1104 NAKGFITRNQG
+1104 NVKGFITRNQG

-1125 TTGTDNIGVWV
+1125 TAGTDNIGVWV

-1145 SRIAVNG
+1145 SHIAVNG

-1276 DGSGIALAFRKA
+1276 DGSGIALAFQKA
-1288 DGSETDNNLDMSD
+1288 DGSETDNDLDMSD
-1301 SSGLVINLKGT
+1301 SAGLVINLKGT
-1312 GGTGIFANT
+1312 DGTGIFVNT

-1331 SVNVTQADG
+1331 SVNVKQVDG

-1363 LNHAVVDA
+1363 LSHAVVDA
-1371 SKALSFTNTGQI
+1371 SKAQSFTNKGQI
-1383 KAASAAGT
+1383 KAASASGN

-1436 KDGNNTLLFDDGS
+1436 KEGNNTFLFDDGS
-1449 ILTGEVTAGNGNN
+1449 TLTGEVTAGNGNN

-1468 RTHVDQV
+1468 KAHVDQV
-1475 IAGTGQNT
+1475 TAGTGKNT
-1483 FTIKGEGATWD
+1483 FTIKGEGATWN

-1516 SAAKIQNF
+1516 SVVKLQNF
-1524 EHVGLKNGSVVTLKE
+1524 EHVGLKNSSLVTLKE
-1539 ALVLTDGGAGAGSVD
+1539 ALVLTDGGTGPGSVD
-1554 IESGSELSITPA
+1554 IESGSELAIIPA
-1566 TAGDF
+1566 VAGNF

-1577 TGKGTLSAQ
+1577 TGKGTLSAR

-1622 KGLTHAMLVSETGN
+1622 SGLTHAMLMSETGN

-1643 VQRIGGLGFSGG
+1643 VQQIGGLGFNGG
-1655 TLNFGSVSPGDIVAG
+1655 TLIFGSVMPGDTIAS
-1670 NRIETSAAG
+1670 NSIETSAAG
-1679 TLDLRGQGTIQ
+1679 TLDIRGKGTIQ
-1690 VTMPVVVNDIPV
+1690 VTMPDEVINDIPA

-1718 VKLVDAKGTVIGTGG
+1718 VTLVNAAGTVTGTGG

-1740 NGQVISHSQTFDV
+1740 NGQAISHSQTFDV

-1758 VVARGNYDYKLLGSS
+1758 VVAQGNYDYKLLGSS
-1773 DGINGD
+1773 DGIKGD

-1809 GLQSDLGAQL
+1809 GLQTDLGAQL
-1819 TGTGDLAID
+1819 TGAGDLAIE

-1861 LGATGSLNVASNAVF
+1861 LGATGNLNVASNAVF
-1876 RTDGYSQTVGAL
+1876 RTNGYSQTVGAL

-1893 AHIQLDSGSV
+1893 SHIQLDSDSV
-1903 LTVSGTQRQ
+1903 LTVSGMQRQ

-1926 SGDGTLAVTGSNLT
+1926 SGEGTLAVTGSDLT
-1940 VHGANTWFTGNTSLT
+1940 VHGTNIGFTGNASLT
-1955 QGALIEMNGA
+1955 QGALVEMNGA
-1965 QGLGSLGTI
+1965 QGLGSQGSI
-1974 SFESLNDRLAIDITG
+1974 SFESLSDRLAIDIAD

-2017 SGDNSQFSG
+2017 SGDNSNFSG

-2039 DEKHLGTGLIDSEGV
+2039 DEKHLGTGLIDSDGV
-2054 TWLTASDSW
+2054 TWLTASGNW

-2086 HELAYTGDTTV
+2086 HELTYTGDTTV

-2102 IVGDDSVTRAA
+2102 IVGDDSATRAA
-2113 DATLSGSGNI
+2113 GATLSGSKNI
-2123 HVLNGGTLSGQGT
+2123 HVLNGGTLSGLGT
-2136 VAGHVN
+2136 VAGQVN

-2153 SGYENAEVSNFTVG
+2153 SGYETAEARNFTVG

-2253 NFRLENRAVAGAWEY
+2253 NFRLQNRAVAGAWEY

-2280 NWYLRSELPPEPGTK
+2280 NWYLRSELPPEPE
-2295 PETKPETKPT
+2295 PQPQPQPQPT
-2305 PDKPV
+2305 PDQPIQK
-2310 QTVYR
+2310 VYR

-2322 SNIAAA
+2322 ANIAAA
-2328 NTLFNTRMH
+2328 NTLFNIRMH

-2354 ATSMWMRHVGGHNR
+2354 ATSMWMRHIGGHNR

-2392 QWTDGQERLQL
+2392 QWTDGQDRLQL

-2418 SVSGYKSKGSISGY
+2418 SLSGYKSKGAINGY

-2438 TWQQNDGNDTGA
+2438 TWQQNDGNDNGA

-2507 QPQSQLTW
+2507 QPQSQISW
-2515 MNVRAGEHKE
+2515 MNVRASEHTE
-2525 KNGTKVQLNGDGNI
+2525 KNGTKVQLSGDGNI

-2572 HNTQDWSVKMDNT
+2572 HNTRSWGVKMDNT
-2585 VLSQDGARNIAEV
+2585 ALSQDGATNIAEV

-2607 DNLNIWG
+2607 DNLNVWG

-2619 VGDKGYSDAQA
+2619 AGDKGYSDAQA
-2630 MLGIKYTF
+2630 MLGIKYIF

>member
-12 STQQWDV
+12 STQKWDV
-19 VSELTGNKKKCKSAR
+19 VSELTGSKKKCKSAR
-34 LNLALAAALFTGSM
+34 LNLTLSAIILGGAMTLNSSSALADA
-48 AVNCSSAFADISLDS
+48 SLDP
-63 AWRPAQNNNL
+63 AWRPAQNNNF
-73 VGAETVNGTT
+73 VGNVTVNGIT
-83 ENIIGPTSVV
+83 ENITGPTSVSANG
-93 SGSSGLANMTVEQ
+93 SGTVYMSVAQ
-106 AKAGGYITSG
+106 AKAEGYITSG
-116 DDLTGLLYIDT
+116 DDLTGLSYIDT
-127 GRRTKALQYWDAATG
+127 GGRTKALQYWDAATG
-142 AYRTVQ
+142 AFRTVQ
-148 VYDNDAFSQRDAGS
+148 VYDNSAFSQRAAGS
-162 SADELITGFE
+162 SADERISGFS
-172 PDADFF
+172 PTADFF

-183 VTVTNG
+183 VTASKG
-189 GTANIDVGAD
+189 GTANIDVGAGF
-199 LISRYF
+199 IGSYF
-205 KDTQLAVADGAGST
+205 KNSQLAVADGAGST

-224 ENEFYLQGAATTSNG
+224 ANEFYFQAAATAANG

-245 IDSKAYAGTFTD
+245 IDSMKYAGTFTD

-262 HQVNSQA
+262 YQVNSLA
-269 DLQQY
+269 ELQQY

-288 ASQYETEFNRA
+288 PSQYETEFNKA
-299 IITTTHTYD
+299 IITTKHQYD

-315 KIDPAIYQAGI
+315 KINPDIYQDSTGL
-326 GTLAVLEA
+326 LAVLA
-334 RNGGTARLSST
+334 ATNSGTARLSST
-345 GKLTGVLPSVG
+345 GKLTGVLPAYSY
-356 RGAGII
+356 GAGIV
-362 ARSGGTGINEGII
+362 ALTGGTGINDGII
-375 DATGIAMRA
+375 DAIGTAMRA
-384 YDNSTIVNDGTIYSG
+384 YDNSSIVNNGTIYVWD
-399 INNTKHRRH
+399 NNNKYSLH
-408 GEGMVAINAG
+408 GEGMMAINAG
-418 SLAINNGIINI
+418 SRAVNNGVINV
-429 RPYKVATVNPDGI
+429 RPFKVAAVNPYGI

-450 GGEGINNGTINITA
+450 GGEGVNNGTINITA
-464 DASTV
+464 DPSTI
-469 DSKGLTR
+469 DSKGKTR
-476 GISVGD
+476 GISVGT
-482 GGSFT
+482 GGIFT
-487 NTSTGKI
+487 NAAGGRI

-500 DGSAAHSAVGSVAIE
+500 NGTAAHSAVGSVAIE
-515 VAQGATRVINEGIIL
+515 VAKGATRAVNEGTIL
-530 LGEGA
+530 LGQGA
-535 QGNYGISASN
+535 QGNYGIAATDAGVVDVTNS
-545 VGAVNTVINKGTITV
+545 GTITI

-566 TPALNVGMFANNST
+566 APALNVGMLANNSS
-580 GLKNT
+580 GMKNT

-592 LNSAGL
+592 LNSTGL
-598 QVINGGQIA
+598 QAINAGQLN
-607 SDGTVN
+607 SDGTIN

-631 GTGSRV
+631 GAGSNV
-637 DISGEISLTG
+637 DVSGKISLAGT
-647 DGAVGVFAKDGG
+647 GAVGVFAKDGG
-659 DLTLS
+659 SLTLS
-664 GNGAVV
+664 GNGAVL
-670 FGGSDQVGFY
+670 FGNSDQVGFY
-680 VYGDGSAI
+680 VYGKDSAI
-688 HNTGNSVMDVSTE
+688 HNTGSGVMDVSTE

-709 SGAVY
+709 SGATFQ
-714 RGGTGASSD
+714 GTAGASSA
-723 LTASGKNSYALV
+723 LTASGKNSYALI
-735 ASGRSDTGTAST
+735 ATGKSDGGVAST

-759 EGATAVLVEGGA
+759 EGATATLIEGGA
-771 QGSIDSSATI
+771 QGTI
-781 NMDNASAIAG
+781 ESNAIIKMDNASAIAG

-796 GYDISGNLINTKDK
+796 GYDISGNLINPKDK

-818 QLSSSQDK
+818 QLSSTQDK
-826 VTGYIARNGATLE
+826 VTGYIARNGATLD
-839 NTGNITFTGKNTTG
+839 NTGNIIFTGKNTVG
-853 IRVEEGA
+853 VRVEEGA
-860 VGTNSGNILVQ
+860 VGTNSGNITVQ
-871 DGGVGLLA
+871 DGGVGLIA
-879 RGSQDSTTI
+879 SAVQETTTI
-888 NNSGNLVLSGG
+888 NNTGNLVLKSG

-905 TGVKAS
+905 TGIKAS
-911 GAVTTVNMIAGTLEL
+911 GAKTTVNMTAGTISLE
-926 QGQGAI
+926 GQGAI
-932 GVEVS
+932 GVQAS
-937 EQGTVNLEGT
+937 EQGTVNLVGS
-947 AIPKFAADGSGIT
+947 AIPQFAANGSGIT

-973 INTKVAQGTLLE
+973 IKTNIAPGTLLD
-985 ASGQRSV
+985 ASGERSV
-992 LFRIEGGAKQTGSLL
+992 LFRIEDGAKQAGSLL
-1007 MQTSGTGSRGIW
+1007 MKTSGTGSRGIW
-1019 ATGKGSDVQAE
+1019 ATGKGSNVLAE

-1039 DLAQGLYVT
+1039 AQAQGLYVT

-1058 ISVNLVGGG
+1058 VSVNLVGDG

-1125 TTGTDNIGVWV
+1125 TAGTDNIGVWV

-1276 DGSGIALAFRKA
+1276 DGSGIALAFQKA

-1301 SSGLVINLKGT
+1301 SAGLVINLKGT
-1312 GGTGIFANT
+1312 DGTGIFVNT

-1363 LNHAVVDA
+1363 LSHAVVDA
-1371 SKALSFTNTGQI
+1371 SKAQSFTNKGQI
-1383 KAASAAGT
+1383 KAASATGT

-1436 KDGNNTLLFDDGS
+1436 KEGNNTFLFDDGS
-1449 ILTGEVTAGNGNN
+1449 TLTGEVTAGNGNN

-1468 RTHVDQV
+1468 KAHVDQV
-1475 IAGTGQNT
+1475 TAGTGKNT
-1483 FTIKGEGATWD
+1483 FTIKGEGATWN

-1516 SAAKIQNF
+1516 SVVKLQNF
-1524 EHVGLKNGSVVTLKE
+1524 EHVGLKNSSLVTLKE
-1539 ALVLTDGGAGAGSVD
+1539 ALVLTDGGTGPGSVD
-1554 IESGSELSITPA
+1554 IESGSELAIIPA
-1566 TAGDF
+1566 VAGNF

-1577 TGKGTLSAQ
+1577 TGTGTLSAR

-1622 KGLTHAMLVSETGN
+1622 SGLTHAMLMSETGN

-1643 VQRIGGLGFSGG
+1643 VQQIGGLGFNGG
-1655 TLNFGSVSPGDIVAG
+1655 TLIFGSVMPGDTIAS
-1670 NRIETSAAG
+1670 NSIETSAAG
-1679 TLDLRGQGTIQ
+1679 TLDIRGKGTIQ
-1690 VTMPVVVNDIPV
+1690 VTMPDEVINDIPA

-1718 VKLVDAKGTVIGTGG
+1718 VTLVNAAGTVTGTGG

-1740 NGQVISHSQTFDV
+1740 NGQAISHSQTFDV

-1758 VVARGNYDYKLLGSS
+1758 VVAQGNYDYKLLGSS
-1773 DGINGD
+1773 DGIKGD

-1802 TPRANAQ
+1802 APRANAQ
-1809 GLQSDLGAQL
+1809 GLQTDLGAQL
-1819 TGTGDLAID
+1819 TGAGDLAIE

-1861 LGATGSLNVASNAVF
+1861 LGATGNLNVASNAVF
-1876 RTDGYSQTVGAL
+1876 RTNGYSQTVGAL
-1888 QTETG
+1888 QTEMG
-1893 AHIQLDSGSV
+1893 SHIQLDSGSV

-1912 PGDDNGGVIENNVL
+1912 PGDDNGGIIENNVL
-1926 SGDGTLAVTGSNLT
+1926 TGDGTLAVTGSNLT
-1940 VHGANTWFTGNTSLT
+1940 VHGTNIGFTGNASLT
-1955 QGALIEMNGA
+1955 QGALVEMNGA
-1965 QGLGSLGTI
+1965 QGLGSQGSI
-1974 SFESLNDRLAIDITG
+1974 SFESLNDRLAIDIAD

-2017 SGDNSQFSG
+2017 SGDNSNFSG

-2039 DEKHLGTGLIDSEGV
+2039 DEKHLGTGLIDSDGV
-2054 TWLTASDSW
+2054 TWLTASGNW

-2086 HELAYTGDTTV
+2086 HELTYTGDTTV

-2113 DATLSGSGNI
+2113 GATLSGSKNI
-2123 HVLNGGTLSGQGT
+2123 HVLNGGTLSGLGT
-2136 VAGHVN
+2136 VSGQVN

-2153 SGYENAEVSNFTVG
+2153 SGYETAEASNFTVG

-2253 NFRLENRAVAGAWEY
+2253 NFRLQNRAVAGAWEY

-2280 NWYLRSELPPEPGTK
+2280 NWYLRSELPPEPQ
-2295 PETKPETKPT
+2295 PQPQPQPT

-2310 QTVYR
+2310 QKVYR

-2322 SNIAAA
+2322 ANIAAA
-2328 NTLFNTRMH
+2328 NTLFNIRMH

-2354 ATSMWMRHVGGHNR
+2354 ATSMWMRHIGGHNR

-2392 QWTDGQERLQL
+2392 QWTDGQDRLQL

-2418 SVSGYKSKGSISGY
+2418 SLSGYKSKGAINGY

-2438 TWQQNDGNDTGA
+2438 TWQQNDGNDNGA

-2507 QPQSQLTW
+2507 QPQSQITW
-2515 MNVRAGEHKE
+2515 MNVRASEHTE
-2525 KNGTKVQLNGDGNI
+2525 KNGTKVQLSGDGNI

-2572 HNTQDWSVKMDNT
+2572 HNTRSWGVKMDNT
-2585 VLSQDGARNIAEV
+2585 ALSQDGATNIAEV

-2607 DNLNIWG
+2607 DNLNVWG

-2619 VGDKGYSDAQA
+2619 AGDKGYSDAQA
-2630 MLGIKYTF
+2630 MLGIKYIF